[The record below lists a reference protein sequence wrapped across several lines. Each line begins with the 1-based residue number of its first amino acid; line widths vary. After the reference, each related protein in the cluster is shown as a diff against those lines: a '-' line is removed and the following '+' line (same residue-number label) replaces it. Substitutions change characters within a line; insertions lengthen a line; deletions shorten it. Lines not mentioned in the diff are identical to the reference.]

1 MLSESQM
8 ELLENM
14 CDHEMK
20 ADKSQAAHSDVE
32 VLKRL
37 SFVLHDHRRLL
48 ETALDIVGDDTVA
61 AAAVPS
67 VRRCVSS
74 SCGRSCWKVKGGCFL
89 LCKLDC
95 TGIDQQLLLLTQGL
109 KTTSMSAW
117 ISTALV
123 LATLTK

>member
-20 ADKSQAAHSDVE
+20 ADKSLEAHSDAE

-48 ETALDIVGDDTVA
+48 ETALDIVGDDA
-61 AAAVPS
+61 AAVAAVPS

-74 SCGRSCWKVKGGCFL
+74 SCGRSCWKVKGEWFRCCL
-89 LCKLDC
+89 VSASW
-95 TGIDQQLLLLTQGL
+95 IVVIVILTI
-109 KTTSMSAW
+109 TY
-117 ISTALV
+117 
-123 LATLTK
+123 